1 MALLNKSLLAKYSP
15 LPINYNFDEVM
26 LYQPIAISIWVRPI
40 LGDAFTD
47 ELEYEVANNQVSE
60 VNSTLMTSGGLL
72 QYLSYAMCLQAL
84 PFVWAHVSE
93 VGITKGKSEFSD
105 SLDLKDMTY
114 IEASI
119 RRTVE
124 TLKDSLIKWLNEHC
138 DSFPLYTPT
147 NCNNSCCSTK
157 GLNSPQPLFEIYST
171 KKRNT
176 DLK

>member
-1 MALLNKSLLAKYSP
+1 MALINKSLLAKYSP

-47 ELEYEVANNQVSE
+47 ELEYEVANNHVSE

-84 PFVWAHVSE
+84 PFVWAHISE
-93 VGITKGKSEFSD
+93 VGITKGKSDTSD

-114 IEASI
+114 IEASL

-124 TLKDSLIKWLNEHC
+124 TLKDNLIKWLDEHC
-138 DSFPLYTPT
+138 ESFPLYPIGGCCKKPLNTP
-147 NCNNSCCSTK
+147 NPMWS
-157 GLNSPQPLFEIYST
+157 IYST
-171 KKRNT
+171 KKKCT
-176 DLK
+176 DLR

>member
-1 MALLNKSLLAKYSP
+1 MALINKSLLAKYSP

-47 ELEYEVANNQVSE
+47 ELEYEVANNHVSE

-84 PFVWAHVSE
+84 PFVWAHISE
-93 VGITKGKSEFSD
+93 VGITKGKSDTSD

-124 TLKDSLIKWLNEHC
+124 TLKDNLIKWLDEHC
-138 DSFPLYTPT
+138 ESFPLYPIGGCCKKPLNTP
-147 NCNNSCCSTK
+147 NPNW
-157 GLNSPQPLFEIYST
+157 LIYST
-171 KKRNT
+171 KKKCT

>member
-1 MALLNKSLLAKYSP
+1 MALINKSLLAKYSP

-47 ELEYEVANNQVSE
+47 ELEYEVANNHVSE

-124 TLKDSLIKWLNEHC
+124 TLKDNLIKWLDEHC
-138 DSFPLYTPT
+138 ESFPLYPIGGCCKKPLNTP
-147 NCNNSCCSTK
+147 NPNW
-157 GLNSPQPLFEIYST
+157 QIYSA
-171 KKRNT
+171 KKKCS
-176 DLK
+176 DLR

>member
-1 MALLNKSLLAKYSP
+1 MALINKSLLAKYSP

-47 ELEYEVANNQVSE
+47 ELEYEVANNHVSE

-84 PFVWAHVSE
+84 PFVWAHISE
-93 VGITKGKSEFSD
+93 VGITKGKSDTSD

-124 TLKDSLIKWLNEHC
+124 TLKDNLIKWLDEHC
-138 DSFPLYTPT
+138 ESFPLYPIGGCCKKPLNTP
-147 NCNNSCCSTK
+147 NPNW
-157 GLNSPQPLFEIYST
+157 QIYST
-171 KKRNT
+171 KKKCT

>member
-1 MALLNKSLLAKYSP
+1 MALINKSLLAKYSP

-47 ELEYEVANNQVSE
+47 ELEYEVANNNVSE
-60 VNSTLMTSGGLL
+60 ANSTLMTSGGLL

-105 SLDLKDMTY
+105 SIDLKDMTY

-124 TLKDSLIKWLNEHC
+124 TLKDNLIKWLDCHC
-138 DSFPLYTPT
+138 DNFPLYHPT
-147 NCNNSCCSTK
+147 GCGSCCNNK
-157 GLNSPQPLFEIYST
+157 GLTTPNPMWSIYST
-171 KKRNT
+171 KKRHTN
-176 DLK
+176 LL